1 MLSVALLG
9 LLEVTV
15 DGTAIRLTSAR
26 QRSILAL
33 LALDA
38 GQVVAVDRI
47 VDAVWGDDQP
57 ADGTAALHT
66 QVSRLRSLL
75 GPDRIVTRDPGY
87 MLADAQVDV
96 QRFAE
101 LVRRAGDEP
110 PAEAKRLLTE
120 ALALWRG
127 PALAD
132 LGDAPSAVDARRA
145 LEDAR
150 RDAVE
155 ARGRARV
162 ELGHYD
168 AAIAELRGL
177 VADDPYRE
185 RAWAALMLALYR
197 AGRQADALDAYAEA
211 RRISVADLGLEPA
224 PALRELQAQVLAQ
237 DPALDAPALRRR
249 RRRRAT
255 VAGIALAAAVGAAA
269 TALALSGGAEDAGEA
284 TTGGQVLRLDA
295 TTGEVRAR
303 TSVGRA
309 PGPLAVGAGATWV
322 VDTDAQTITAIGDD
336 VRTFSTGRPPL
347 DVAATRDA
355 LYVGTGAPSSATQIA
370 GPVVDAVQR
379 LTPSTQTVRATVA
392 LGHRSVERRPPE
404 RQLALVDGTPW
415 TIRADGSLARV
426 DAADRVGATVSG
438 LAAIAVAAGP
448 AGLWAIEE
456 DGTVARIDP
465 RAARVVARTRLEAS
479 SLGAIAVG
487 RGEVWVSA
495 PDDGAVWRVPAGD
508 VHRAQRVP
516 LARGVR
522 AVGVGAGAV
531 WVANPL
537 VGTLTRIDERSGRVT
552 GTVHTGGHPQ
562 DVVVAGRDAWASVAP
577 GPAAAS
583 TEPGTIAGAP
593 CEPTLARPGDRADV
607 MLVSDLPLRG
617 GIRVS
622 SQHMTEAIAAV
633 VRARGFRAGR
643 FKVAYASCDDSIART
658 GIFDATRCA
667 TNARAYIR
675 DPRVLGVVGAL
686 NSPCTRAAMREL
698 PAGGPVYVSPFS
710 TDPALTQ
717 PARARP
723 FARVIATDAAQAA
736 GLALLARRLGAA
748 RVYLIDDRDPAYGGM
763 LAGAFRR
770 AAARLGVP
778 IVGAGSWN
786 PRAPRPAGL
795 ARAAARLHPDAVVV
809 AGTID
814 DGGTDVVRELRGAL
828 GPQVRLLLTDG
839 FTPTDILARRAGRAA
854 DGAYVSL
861 ASATLDALTPSGR
874 RLARTLRR
882 SSVETAED
890 PGAFYAAQAAT
901 VLLDA
906 IARSDGS
913 RASVLR
919 EVRRTDVAEGLL
931 GPVRFDASGDLAAP
945 AVTVLRARLG
955 DRSRPDFEDAR
966 VDQVLRPPA
975 SLLAP

>member
-9 LLEVTV
+9 PLEVTV
-15 DGTAIRLTSAR
+15 DATAIRLTSAR
-26 QRSILAL
+26 QRSILAH

-38 GQVVAVDRI
+38 GQVVAVDRL

-87 MLADAQVDV
+87 LLADAQVDV

-101 LVRRAGDEP
+101 LVRRADDEP
-110 PAEAKRLLTE
+110 PAGAEALLTE

-132 LGDAPSAVDARRA
+132 LGDAPPAVEARRA

-162 ELGHYD
+162 ELGQYD

-177 VADDPYRE
+177 VAEDPYRE

-237 DPALDAPALRRR
+237 DPALDLPARGRRR
-249 RRRRAT
+249 RRGAMAG
-255 VAGIALAAAVGAAA
+255 VAVVAAAVAAA
-269 TALALSGGAEDAGEA
+269 TALALSGSADDSGEA
-284 TTGGQVLRLDA
+284 PTGGQVLRLDA
-295 TTGEVRAR
+295 ATGEVRGR

-347 DVAATRDA
+347 DVAAARDA
-355 LYVGTGAPSSATQIA
+355 LYVGAGAPSSATQIA

-379 LTPSTQTVRATVA
+379 LTPSTQTVRATVP
-392 LGHRSVERRPPE
+392 LGHRAVERRPPE

-465 RAARVVARTRLEAS
+465 RAARVVARTRLHAS

-495 PDDGAVWRVPAGD
+495 PDDGVVWRVPASD
-508 VHRAQRVP
+508 VQRPQRVR
-516 LARGVR
+516 LVRGVR
-522 AVGVGAGAV
+522 AVAVGAGAV

-537 VGTLTRIDERSGRVT
+537 VGTLTRLDERSGRVT
-552 GTVHTGGHPQ
+552 RTVQTGGHPQ

-583 TEPGTIAGAP
+583 TGPGGIAGAP
-593 CEPTLARPGDRADV
+593 CEPTLARFSDRADA
-607 MLVSDLPLRG
+607 MLVSDLPLQG

-622 SQHMTEAIAAV
+622 TQHMTEAIAAV

-658 GIFDATRCA
+658 GIFDLTRCA
-667 TNARAYIR
+667 TNARAYTR

-686 NSPCTRAAMREL
+686 NSPCTRAALREL
-698 PAGGPVYVSPFS
+698 PAGGPVYVSPLS
-710 TDPALTQ
+710 TDPALTE
-717 PARARP
+717 PARPRP
-723 FARVIATDAAQAA
+723 FARVIATDAVQAA
-736 GLALLARRLGAA
+736 GLALMARRLEAT
-748 RVYLIDDRDPAYGGM
+748 RVYLVDDRDPAYGGM

-778 IVGAGSWN
+778 IVGAGSWS
-786 PRAPRPAGL
+786 PRAPHLAAL
-795 ARAAARLHPDAVVV
+795 ARAAARQHPDAVVV

-814 DGGTDVVRELRGAL
+814 DGGTDVVRELRRAL
-828 GPQVRLLLTDG
+828 GARVHLLLTDG
-839 FTPTDILARRAGRAA
+839 FTPTDILVRRAGSAA
-854 DGAYVSL
+854 DGAYISL

-874 RLARTLRR
+874 RLARTLRTI
-882 SSVETAED
+882 SAEAAED

-945 AVTVLRARLG
+945 AVTVLRVHRG

-966 VDQVLRPPA
+966 VEQVLRPSI
-975 SLLAP
+975 SLVAR

>member
-1 MLSVALLG
+1 MLSVGLLG
-9 LLEVTV
+9 PLEVTV
-15 DGTAIRLTSAR
+15 DGTAISLTSTR
-26 QRSILAL
+26 QRAILAH
-33 LALDA
+33 LALEA
-38 GQVVAVDRI
+38 GQVVAADRL

-75 GPDRIVTRDPGY
+75 GPDRIVTREPGY
-87 MLADAQVDV
+87 VLAEARVDV

-101 LVRRAGDEP
+101 LVDRASDEP
-110 PAEAKRLLTE
+110 PTGAERLLTE

-127 PALAD
+127 HALAD
-132 LGDAPSAVDARRA
+132 LGDAPSAIDSRRA

-155 ARGRARV
+155 ARGRARI

-168 AAIAELRGL
+168 AAIGELRGL
-177 VADDPYRE
+177 VAEDPYRE

-197 AGRQADALDAYAEA
+197 AGRQGDALEAYAEA

-237 DPALDAPALRRR
+237 DPALEPPARGRRR
-249 RRRRAT
+249 RRGAMAV
-255 VAGIALAAAVGAAA
+255 VAVGAAAVAAA
-269 TALALSGGAEDAGEA
+269 TALALSGSAEDAGKA

-295 TTGEVRAR
+295 ATGDVRAR

-322 VDTDAQTITAIGDD
+322 IDTDAQTITAIDDD
-336 VRTFSTGRPPL
+336 VHTFSTGRPPL
-347 DVAATRDA
+347 DVAATRDQ
-355 LYVGTGAPSSATQIA
+355 LYVGAGAPSSATQIA

-392 LGHRSVERRPPE
+392 LGHRAVERRPPE
-404 RQLALVDGTPW
+404 RQLAVVDGTPW
-415 TIRADGSLARV
+415 TVRADGSLARV
-426 DAADRVGATVSG
+426 DADDRVAATVPG

-456 DGTVARIDP
+456 EGTVARIDP
-465 RAARVVARTRLEAS
+465 RAARIAARTRLQAS

-487 RGEVWVSA
+487 RGEVWVTA

-508 VHRAQRVP
+508 VHRPQRVR

-522 AVGVGAGAV
+522 AVAVGAGAV

-537 VGTLTRIDERSGRVT
+537 VGTLTRLDERSGRVT
-552 GTVHTGGHPQ
+552 RTVQTGGHPQ

-583 TEPGTIAGAP
+583 TGPGAIAGAP
-593 CEPTLARPGDRADV
+593 CEPTLARPGERADV
-607 MLVSDLPLRG
+607 TLVSDLPLQG

-622 SQHMTEAIAAV
+622 TQHMTEAITAV

-643 FKVAYASCDDSIART
+643 FKIAYASCDDSIART
-658 GIFDATRCA
+658 GIFDPTRCA

-686 NSPCTRAAMREL
+686 NSPCTRAALREL

-710 TDPALTQ
+710 TDPSLTQ
-717 PARARP
+717 PASARP
-723 FARVIATDAAQAA
+723 FARVIATDAVQAA
-736 GLALLARRLGAA
+736 GLAQLARKLGAA
-748 RVYLIDDRDPAYGGM
+748 RVYVIDNRDPAYGGM
-763 LAGAFRR
+763 LARAFRR
-770 AAARLGVP
+770 AAARLEVP
-778 IVGAGSWN
+778 IVGAGGWN
-786 PRAPRPAGL
+786 PRAPHLSAL
-795 ARAAARLHPDAVVV
+795 ARAAARLHPDAIVV

-814 DGGTDVVRELRGAL
+814 DGGTDVVRALRRAL
-828 GPQVRLLLTDG
+828 GPQVPLLLTDG
-839 FTPTDILARRAGRAA
+839 FTPTNILARRAGSAA
-854 DGAYVSL
+854 DAAYVSL

-874 RLARTLRR
+874 RLARTLRTI
-882 SSVETAED
+882 SADAAED
-890 PGAFYAAQAAT
+890 PGAFYAAQAAS

-919 EVRRTDVAEGLL
+919 EVRGTDVADGLL

-945 AVTVLRARLG
+945 AVTVLRVRRG

-966 VDQVLRPPA
+966 VEQVLRPPA
-975 SLLAP
+975 SLVAP